1 MQEQN
6 RKSSFPIV
14 MLLVSVALWIAS
26 LSNVAFYLGN
36 HGSMEGLTVLIL
48 GSIFAS
54 LDIRYCAVYANYVWL
69 AAIVLL
75 ALRKKVVP
83 VHAALWGLALVA
95 FSVKAVYV
103 DEAGNTSDIVRYG
116 AGFYLWYAAFAVAT
130 IGTFAGKNKERKA
143 ASAADGIKMT
153 FDKWL
158 GLSKLPKNEAR
169 MLLQYVSEYTR
180 VQLLTRGGE
189 EMPDEVRQRSDR
201 LAQRRLNGEPVAYIL
216 GVREFY
222 GRRFTVNPSV
232 LIPRPETEHLVEA
245 VLARLPENGRVWDLG
260 TGSGAVAVTVALE
273 RPDAFVRASDISPP
287 ALETARKNA
296 ADLGARVEF
305 AHGSWFDT
313 DMPSEGKWDI
323 IVSNPPYIENGD
335 KHLSQGDLRFEPQ
348 IALTDFSDGLS
359 CIRTLAQGAPD
370 RLAEGGFLLLEH
382 GFDQGA
388 AVRGVLAENGFSGV
402 ETLPDLAGLDR
413 VTLGKYMKH
422 LK

>member
-1 MQEQN
+1 
-6 RKSSFPIV
+6 
-14 MLLVSVALWIAS
+14 
-26 LSNVAFYLGN
+26 
-36 HGSMEGLTVLIL
+36 
-48 GSIFAS
+48 
-54 LDIRYCAVYANYVWL
+54 
-69 AAIVLL
+69 
-75 ALRKKVVP
+75 
-83 VHAALWGLALVA
+83 
-95 FSVKAVYV
+95 
-103 DEAGNTSDIVRYG
+103 
-116 AGFYLWYAAFAVAT
+116 
-130 IGTFAGKNKERKA
+130 
-143 ASAADGIKMT
+143 MT

-189 EMPDEVRQRSDR
+189 EMPDEVRQRADR

-222 GRRFTVNPSV
+222 GRRFTVNPNV

-273 RPDAFVRASDISPP
+273 RPDAFVRASDISTP

-413 VTLGKYMKH
+413 VALGKYMKH